1 MTMLQRPLAGFS
13 DPDSQPALPPGP
25 TATGHAIPLRKCP
38 ELDLSITS
46 TPERP
51 PADSGILR
59 RIRGSKQQARQVH
72 FDIGPKAKAVSVHRG
87 CSVAETPDGAVIQEP
102 SFPRPA
108 ALKPAGSERKG
119 KKREKRP
126 GLDRRVVPP
135 LVEMGDEQLPEGAQL
150 NSTLALK
157 AALEKVTLEE
167 FDPQKAVEEKLQTSS
182 HTKNQI
188 NTKAAE
194 GLNFPH
200 TQQLYHGLV
209 SVSLSHEQLV
219 SHALRHRPPL
229 APPVRRY
236 GNKLPQTPSEAPDLL
251 AFYSPGELLRESP
264 LLPGNQVP
272 LPRPRPK
279 PRPARATFDLYQQ
292 QRQWEA

>member
-1 MTMLQRPLAGFS
+1 MTMLQRPFAGFS
-13 DPDSQPALPPGP
+13 DPDSQPVLPPGP
-25 TATGHAIPLRKCP
+25 TATGHGIALRKCP

-46 TPERP
+46 TPERR

-59 RIRGSKQQARQVH
+59 RNMGSKQQARQVR
-72 FDIGPKAKAVSVHRG
+72 FDVGPKAKAVSLHRG
-87 CSVAETPDGAVIQEP
+87 CSVTETPDGAVVQEP
-102 SFPRPA
+102 SCPRP
-108 ALKPAGSERKG
+108 ERKG
-119 KKREKRP
+119 KKKEKRP
-126 GLDRRVVPP
+126 GVDRRVVPP
-135 LVEMGDEQLPEGAQL
+135 LVEMGDGQLPEDAQL

-182 HTKNQI
+182 HIRNQI
-188 NTKAAE
+188 NAKATE

-229 APPVRRY
+229 APPVRSH
-236 GNKLPQTPSEAPDLL
+236 GNKLPQAPSEAPDLL

-272 LPRPRPK
+272 LPRPRLK
-279 PRPARATFDLYQQ
+279 PRPAHATFDLYQR

>member
-1 MTMLQRPLAGFS
+1 MTMLQRPFAGFG
-13 DPDSQPALPPGP
+13 DPDSQPAPLPGP
-25 TATGHAIPLRKCP
+25 TAACHGTPLRKCP

-59 RIRGSKQQARQVH
+59 RSKGPKQKARQVR
-72 FDIGPKAKAVSVHRG
+72 FDVRPKPKATSPHRA
-87 CSVAETPDGAVIQEP
+87 CPVNELPVVTVIQEP
-102 SFPRPA
+102 SCTRPA
-108 ALKPAGSERKG
+108 ASQPAVSERKG
-119 KKREKRP
+119 KKKEKRA
-126 GLDRRVVPP
+126 GQDRCITPP
-135 LVEMGDEQLPEGAQL
+135 LAETGDGQLLEGAQL
-150 NSTLALK
+150 NSTLHLK

-167 FDPQKAVEEKLQTSS
+167 FDPQKAMKEKLQTST

-188 NTKAAE
+188 SAKAAE
-194 GLNFPH
+194 GVNFRY

-219 SHALRHRPPL
+219 SQALRHRPPL
-229 APPVRRY
+229 ALPVRSH
-236 GNKLPQTPSEAPDLL
+236 GNKAQSEAPDLL

-279 PRPARATFDLYQQ
+279 PRPAHATFDLYQR